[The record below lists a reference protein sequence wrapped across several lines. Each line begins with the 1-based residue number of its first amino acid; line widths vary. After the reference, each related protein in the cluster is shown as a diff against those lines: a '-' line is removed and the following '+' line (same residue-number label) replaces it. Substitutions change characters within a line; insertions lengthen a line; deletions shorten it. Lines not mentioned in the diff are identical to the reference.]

1 MTHIT
6 ITSGP
11 KRPIP
16 YPTPDLMPDGRVRP
30 SENTE
35 LLRRKK
41 SDCGGTLR
49 RIRELVERNRLL

>member
-11 KRPIP
+11 KRLVP
-16 YPTPDLMPDGRVRP
+16 YPTPDLLPDGRIRP
-30 SENTE
+30 GENAE
-35 LLRRKK
+35 LLRRKR
-41 SDCGGTLR
+41 SDCDGTLR